1 MAQWNSEYP
10 PVLHIPVTF
19 FVGAHKRIFQCNPGE
34 GFRKDLITGSP
45 LVAGADYSF
54 VVLLHSSFRLVNYI
68 MAL

>member
-10 PVLHIPVTF
+10 LVLLIPVTF
-19 FVGAHKRIFQCNPGE
+19 FEGAHKRIFQCNPG

-54 VVLLHSSFRLVNYI
+54 VVLD
-68 MAL
+68 

>member
-10 PVLHIPVTF
+10 LVLLIPVTF
-19 FVGAHKRIFQCNPGE
+19 FEGAHKRIFQCNPG

-45 LVAGADYSF
+45 LEAGADYSF

-68 MAL
+68 TTL